1 MNDDARNIVLRLQ
14 TRGDHSEAEVRRQ
27 LENRGFSAR
36 EIEVAIAW
44 GRDNAALSD
53 PRTAERTIEKS
64 VAKKRGALR
73 VQADLER
80 RGLPAD
86 FTPDAKAEQ
95 ERAEAA
101 LATRLSQ
108 FAGDPLKA
116 AAWLSRQGYD
126 EETVRRVVEKLVGE
140 LPI

>member
-1 MNDDARNIVLRLQ
+1 MNEDARNIVLRLQ
-14 TRGDHSEAEVRRQ
+14 ARGDHSEAEVRRQ

-36 EIEVAIAW
+36 EIEVALDW

-73 VQADLER
+73 VQADLDR
-80 RGLPAD
+80 RGL
-86 FTPDAKAEQ
+86 DAEFSTDTKAEQ
-95 ERAEAA
+95 ERARAA
-101 LATRLSQ
+101 LTPRLSQ
-108 FAGDPLKA
+108 FADDPLKA

-126 EETVRRVVEKLVGE
+126 EDTVRRVVEALVGE